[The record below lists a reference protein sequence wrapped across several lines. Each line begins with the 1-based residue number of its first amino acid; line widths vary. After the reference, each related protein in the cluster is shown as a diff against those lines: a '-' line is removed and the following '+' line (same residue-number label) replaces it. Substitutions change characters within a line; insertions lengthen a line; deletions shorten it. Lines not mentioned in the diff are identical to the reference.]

1 MAKATVKRG
10 QDGKHEGLTE
20 RDQKAYAKF
29 LARVRTLGDSCIQFE
44 WKEPRSG
51 AYHRRHFAM
60 LHALFSTQDQFSDED
75 QFRKWLEVGAGFC
88 DFVPG
93 PKGRMVAI
101 PKSIAWDKLD
111 QAEFEPLHDGVFGF
125 ARSEHARRF
134 LWGHLSDQESW
145 EMVEAALGEFY

>member
-1 MAKATVKRG
+1 MPTVSLVLGNTGKPEGATDKDAR
-10 QDGKHEGLTE
+10 
-20 RDQKAYAKF
+20 AYAKF
-29 LARVRTLGDSCIQFE
+29 VARIRTLGDSCIQFS

>member
-1 MAKATVKRG
+1 MPTVSLVLGNTGKLEGATDKDAR
-10 QDGKHEGLTE
+10 
-20 RDQKAYAKF
+20 AYAKF
-29 LARVRTLGDSCIQFE
+29 LKRVKEIGSSSLVFS

-60 LHALFSTQDQFSDED
+60 INALFSAQEQFDDQD
-75 QFRKWLEVGAGFC
+75 QFRKWLEVGAGFAE
-88 DFVPG
+88 FVPG

-111 QAEFEPLHDGVFGF
+111 QAEFEPLHDAVFGF
-125 ARSEHARRF
+125 ARSDHARRF

-145 EMVEAALGEFY
+145 EMVENALGEFY